1 MSIRRFLYE
10 NISRRLKHQINSKH
24 NGKNKELIAYLE
36 EWYPR
41 LDEEDGKVWTERT
54 LSKILNGKSSLSL
67 TDLDILAFIYKE
79 EYNEIVFGNDEN
91 KLYLIRIV
99 LYSILGSRT
108 LFLHEELKKLHQS
121 QKFVKLPS
129 RLLNYWTI
137 PIPEISEIQKVRNI
151 LILLLCKNHNFS
163 KLYFEKLFRATSI
176 LDNYHSLLI
185 QQMSNEEC
193 IFSNTW
199 LSVSD
204 SLDADIEF
212 YVAFYKAFDEF
223 FSNNRK
229 ELLTYFDNT
238 IVKTFQE
245 AVNAGEKNPMLVLK
259 DELFSTHFS
268 SQNFLT
274 LLNTLLSD
282 DDRENIRLRSLYQL
296 EKQSKALHTSLYYD
310 KYDYSIF
317 DDVD

>member
-1 MSIRRFLYE
+1 
-10 NISRRLKHQINSKH
+10 
-24 NGKNKELIAYLE
+24 
-36 EWYPR
+36 
-41 LDEEDGKVWTERT
+41 D
-54 LSKILNGKSSLSL
+54 
-67 TDLDILAFIYKE
+67 
-79 EYNEIVFGNDEN
+79 N

-108 LFLHEELKKLHQS
+108 LFPHEELERLHQN

-129 RLLNYWTI
+129 SLLNYWTI
-137 PIPEISEIQKVRNI
+137 PIPEISEIQKVSNI
-151 LILLLCKNHNFS
+151 LTLLLCKNHDFS
-163 KLYFEKLFRATSI
+163 KIYFEKLFRTTSV

-199 LSVSD
+199 LSISE
-204 SLDADIEF
+204 SLDTDIEF

-229 ELLTYFDNT
+229 DLLIYFDNT
-238 IVKTFQE
+238 VVKTFQE
-245 AVNAGEKNPMLVLK
+245 AVDAGEKNPMLVLK

-268 SQNFLT
+268 SQDFLA
-274 LLNTLLSD
+274 LLETLLSD
-282 DDRENIRLRSLYQL
+282 DNKENIRLRSLYQL

-310 KYDYSIF
+310 KFDYSVL

>member
-1 MSIRRFLYE
+1 MSIRQFLYE

-36 EWYPR
+36 EDYPR
-41 LDEEDGKVWTERT
+41 LDEEKLWTEYT

-67 TDLDILAFIYKE
+67 NDLDTLAFIYKE
-79 EYNEIVFGNDEN
+79 EYSEIVFGNDDN

-108 LFLHEELKKLHQS
+108 LFSHEELERLHQN

-129 RLLNYWTI
+129 SLLNYWTI
-137 PIPEISEIQKVRNI
+137 PIPEISEIQKVSNI
-151 LILLLCKNHNFS
+151 LTLLLCKNHDFS
-163 KLYFEKLFRATSI
+163 KLYFEKLFRTTSV

-185 QQMSNEEC
+185 QQMLNEEC

-199 LSVSD
+199 LSISE
-204 SLDADIEF
+204 SLDTDIEF
-212 YVAFYKAFDEF
+212 YVAFYKSFDEF

-229 ELLTYFDNT
+229 ELLIYFDNT

-245 AVNAGEKNPMLVLK
+245 AVDAGEKNPMLVLK
-259 DELFSTHFS
+259 DELFNTHFS
-268 SQNFLT
+268 SQDFLA
-274 LLNTLLSD
+274 LLETLLSD
-282 DDRENIRLRSLYQL
+282 DDKENIRLRSLYQL

-310 KYDYSIF
+310 KFDYSVL

>member
-1 MSIRRFLYE
+1 MSIRQFLYE

-36 EWYPR
+36 KCYPR
-41 LDEEDGKVWTERT
+41 LDEEESWTECT

-67 TDLDILAFIYKE
+67 NDLDTLAFIYKE
-79 EYNEIVFGNDEN
+79 EYSEIVFGNDDN

-108 LFLHEELKKLHQS
+108 LFSHEELERLHQN

-129 RLLNYWTI
+129 SLLNYWTI
-137 PIPEISEIQKVRNI
+137 PIPEISEIQKVSNI
-151 LILLLCKNHNFS
+151 LTLLLCKNHDFS

-199 LSVSD
+199 LSISE
-204 SLDADIEF
+204 SLDTDIEF

-229 ELLTYFDNT
+229 ELLIYFDNT

-245 AVNAGEKNPMLVLK
+245 AVDAGEKNPMLVLK
-259 DELFSTHFS
+259 DKLFSIHFS
-268 SQNFLT
+268 SQDFLT
-274 LLNTLLSD
+274 LLETILSD
-282 DDRENIRLRSLYQL
+282 DDKEIIRLRSLYQL

-310 KYDYSIF
+310 KFDYSVL

>member
-1 MSIRRFLYE
+1 MSIRQFLYE

-36 EWYPR
+36 KCYPR
-41 LDEEDGKVWTERT
+41 LDEEELWTECT

-67 TDLDILAFIYKE
+67 NDLDTLAFIYKE
-79 EYNEIVFGNDEN
+79 EYSEIVFGNDDN

-108 LFLHEELKKLHQS
+108 LFSHEELERLHQN

-129 RLLNYWTI
+129 SLLNYWTI
-137 PIPEISEIQKVRNI
+137 PIPEISEIQKVSNI
-151 LILLLCKNHNFS
+151 LTLLLCKNHDFS

-199 LSVSD
+199 LSISE
-204 SLDADIEF
+204 SLDTNIEF

-229 ELLTYFDNT
+229 ELLIYFDNT

-245 AVNAGEKNPMLVLK
+245 AVDAGEKNPMLVLK
-259 DELFSTHFS
+259 DKLFSIHFS
-268 SQNFLT
+268 SQDFLA
-274 LLNTLLSD
+274 LLETLLSD
-282 DDRENIRLRSLYQL
+282 DDKENIRLRSLYQL

-310 KYDYSIF
+310 KFDYSVL